1 MTALAPVPSDVVQ
14 LSTVRVRHWK
24 LPITLAIAT
33 VLLGLLF
40 LLVPR
45 DGVST
50 FRLGDPA
57 ASVSLPNVSVPTAA
71 TCWIVLAIMVL
82 LTAWAFLDAWA
93 YRRTGMWLSIVFGV
107 LGIFAFL
114 VWASAGGL
122 VPVTGLLFGALSLS
136 IPLIFGAL
144 GGVIGERV
152 GVVNVAIEGQ
162 FLFGAFS
169 AALLASITHNPFV
182 GLKAFSPKYF
192 ENARLT
198 NETFK
203 PAPGSRWQELVP
215 IYNELGLKD
224 KNA

>member
-169 AALLASITHNPFV
+169 AADAMYAPVVLRFRTYEVQVSNRAYMEAVLALPAMKEWITAAEREAESIPQFDM
-182 GLKAFSPKYF
+182 Y
-192 ENARLT
+192 E
-198 NETFK
+198 
-203 PAPGSRWQELVP
+203 
-215 IYNELGLKD
+215 
-224 KNA
+224 